1 MFNNLAIQFV
11 LSDEFSHLKP
21 EEKKQLLHEGTGSI
35 VVSGYVEIIFD
46 NSDNR
51 IPIEREEVSLR
62 RVIGPKKDTYY
73 LDKKLVTK
81 SDVMNLLEGAGFSRS
96 NPYYIVKQGKINQL
110 AVAPDAHRLKL
121 LREVAGTRVYDERKE
136 ESTTILKETEA
147 KQLKISEMLSYIEE
161 RLSTLEEEKEELR
174 AYQDLDKMRRS
185 LEYTIHDKEMRNIRE
200 KLEKL
205 EETRSGSNQG
215 SKQLHDEIS
224 NAQSKIESLEREI
237 RDANSRLSNVLVEK
251 DQLQDDQQ
259 DLIKQR
265 AQMEFSVKDL
275 EQSVVEDESK
285 KESYTNELELLKK
298 DIDSKEDQLK
308 VILPKFQYQKDQEER
323 LSARLKA
330 CEQHRSE
337 LFAKQGRVQQFS
349 STQERDRWINSEI
362 TSLQQSVAHKEQQ
375 IHQFEQDIIHLQ
387 DKVKQQEHDLQE
399 KTDNFEETKV
409 ALDKLNRD
417 HARLKIQRDELANER
432 QEVWRNQNMLE
443 NSKQITRDE
452 LTKFDRNQRATMG
465 KAIGQGLDA
474 VNRISQEKCLSGVY
488 GPLID
493 NFTCESRMFTA
504 VEVTAGNR
512 LYNVI
517 VDTDETASKIL
528 TYMNQMRLPGE
539 VTFLPL
545 NKLMPPRANYP
556 DSKEALPLPEQLEYD
571 PMFNAAIQTIF
582 GKTLVC
588 KDMEKASHFAKTAN
602 INCITLDG
610 DQVSHK
616 GALTGGYYDS
626 RVSKL
631 ELQKSIKELK
641 SNLEKQDADFYNFKQ
656 QLDDIDGKTNQTLG
670 KIQHAETKNIQLKEI
685 LDRVKQEIRNI
696 NSEHQVDQHNL
707 SLKVIIIDHA
717 Q

>member
-1 MFNNLAIQFV
+1 
-11 LSDEFSHLKP
+11 LKP

-432 QEVWRNQNMLE
+432 QY
-443 NSKQITRDE
+443 
-452 LTKFDRNQRATMG
+452 G
-465 KAIGQGLDA
+465 
-474 VNRISQEKCLSGVY
+474 VN
-488 GPLID
+488 LILWD
-493 NFTCESRMFTA
+493 FIYFKGSMAQPEH
-504 VEVTAGNR
+504 AG
-512 LYNVI
+512 
-517 VDTDETASKIL
+517 E
-528 TYMNQMRLPGE
+528 
-539 VTFLPL
+539 F
-545 NKLMPPRANYP
+545 
-556 DSKEALPLPEQLEYD
+556 
-571 PMFNAAIQTIF
+571 
-582 GKTLVC
+582 
-588 KDMEKASHFAKTAN
+588 
-602 INCITLDG
+602 
-610 DQVSHK
+610 
-616 GALTGGYYDS
+616 
-626 RVSKL
+626 
-631 ELQKSIKELK
+631 
-641 SNLEKQDADFYNFKQ
+641 
-656 QLDDIDGKTNQTLG
+656 
-670 KIQHAETKNIQLKEI
+670 
-685 LDRVKQEIRNI
+685 
-696 NSEHQVDQHNL
+696 
-707 SLKVIIIDHA
+707 
-717 Q
+717 